1 MAKREEFEP
10 ASTVNIV
17 IDNELLDYWKLYN
30 FIAFLYS
37 EEVLTSKT
45 ADEMIKALI
54 TFKKYAYK
62 DLQ

>member
-10 ASTVNIV
+10 ANTVNIV
-17 IDNELLDYWKLYN
+17 IDDELLAYLKLYN
-30 FIAFLYS
+30 LIAFLNS

-45 ADEMIKALI
+45 ADEMLKALI
-54 TFKKYAYK
+54 IFKKYAYK